1 MSFEKNRREVVSLLN
16 EYVPNGVGCEIGVL
30 RGEFTKFLLE
40 NWTCKHM
47 YLVDLWEEYDGY
59 DEKFHNHNL
68 NYEIMERNLKPY
80 KHRITV
86 CKGYSDKVVSQFPNN
101 MFDFVYVDANHSYE
115 GCKSDINLYWD
126 KLKSGGLLMG
136 DDYHLNDVETLN
148 FNNVQSVF
156 GVTKAVKE
164 FAKEKKL
171 IYDISYEADWMYDT
185 KRRGRN
191 FLIQKP

>member
-16 EYVPNGVGCEIGVL
+16 ERFPNGVGCEIGVL

-115 GCKSDINLYWD
+115 GCKSDMNLYWD

-136 DDYHLNDVETLN
+136 DDYHLNDIETLN
-148 FNNVQSVF
+148 FNNMQSVF

-171 IYDISYEADWMYDT
+171 IYDISYEADWMYDN
-185 KRRGRN
+185 KRPGRN